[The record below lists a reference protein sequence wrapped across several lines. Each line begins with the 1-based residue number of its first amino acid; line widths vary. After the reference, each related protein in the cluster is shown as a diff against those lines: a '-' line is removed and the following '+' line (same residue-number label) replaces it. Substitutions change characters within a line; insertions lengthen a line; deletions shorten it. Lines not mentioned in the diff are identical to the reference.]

1 MADQTPKWQELAQD
15 LLGKLNELATLEII
29 TGVGD
34 TTVFKMGQD
43 PKDRDQVY
51 KTFQIDKLILTRINL
66 IQGDITTIYH
76 QDYIGNPDLVFLREY
91 HDQQRDKGHQ
101 IVKDN
106 IEAIVKLIE
115 LWKNN
120 KNTNISA

>member
-1 MADQTPKWQELAQD
+1 MADGTPKWQEIAQD
-15 LLGKLNELATLEII
+15 LLSKLNELATLEII

-43 PKDRDQVY
+43 PKDRDQIY

-76 QDYIGNPDLVFLREY
+76 Q
-91 HDQQRDKGHQ
+91 
-101 IVKDN
+101 
-106 IEAIVKLIE
+106 
-115 LWKNN
+115 
-120 KNTNISA
+120 